1 MVTLAIDMM
10 GGDIG
15 PEVLIEGVKKF
26 GKEYPDVSFVLV
38 GKKEEIPESGYEV
51 VDARDVLP
59 MTAGALDAL
68 RAKGSSMYKA
78 IELVAAKKAVGV
90 VSCGSTGAYLSA
102 SAVLLKKIPGVSRP
116 ALISPFPTKIKG
128 KKVVILDVGASNENS
143 PEEIAQFAL
152 MGSLFSQS
160 VLGVPSP
167 KVYLLSNGT
176 EEGKGSPEGKEA
188 AKILKEDKRI
198 VFGGNI
204 EAREALS
211 GEADVIA
218 TDGFSGNV
226 MLKADEGIA
235 KMMSGMMKAAFKR
248 NLLSKIGYL
257 FAKKGFDEMS
267 RMMDYKNTGGALLIG
282 VNGIVVKAH
291 GNSDAMAFYHAIDV
305 AYKLAKADLIEKIQ
319 DGFSHE

>member
-1 MVTLAIDMM
+1 MITLAIDMM
-10 GGDIG
+10 GGDLG
-15 PEVLIEGVKKF
+15 PKTLLEGVSKF
-26 GKEYPDVSFVLV
+26 KGEHPDAAFILV
-38 GKKEEIPESGYEV
+38 GRKEEIPDTYGEV

-68 RAKGSSMYKA
+68 RAKESSMYKA
-78 IELVAAKKAVGV
+78 ISLVEAKKAFGV

-116 ALISPFPTKIKG
+116 ALISPFPTKISG

-152 MGSLFSQS
+152 MGSLYSQS
-160 VLGVPSP
+160 VLGVASP
-167 KVYLLSNGT
+167 KVYVLSNGT

-198 VFGGNI
+198 DFRGNI

-235 KMMSGMMKAAFKR
+235 KMMSGMMKTAFKR

-267 RMMDYKNTGGALLIG
+267 KSMDYKNTGGALLIG

-305 AYKLAKADLIEKIQ
+305 AYKLAKADLVEKIRE
-319 DGFSHE
+319 GFAHE